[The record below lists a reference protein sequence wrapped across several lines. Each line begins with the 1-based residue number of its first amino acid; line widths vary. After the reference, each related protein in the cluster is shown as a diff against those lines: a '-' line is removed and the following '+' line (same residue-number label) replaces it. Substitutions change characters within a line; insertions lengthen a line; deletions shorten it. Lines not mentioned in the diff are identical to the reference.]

1 MSTTQL
7 AGPAAG
13 TAYGQGQGGPARRAV
28 IRWALRMF
36 RREWRQQLLVLG
48 MLALAVAA
56 TIWGVGVA
64 ANTPPPSTATYGTA
78 TAEITLPGSDPHLAA
93 DIAHIQARY
102 GPVEVIDNQ
111 ALSTGSTQSVELRAQ
126 DPAGRFGRPLLSLDG
141 GRYPSGPGQVALT
154 RQVAS
159 LFNVN
164 IGGTWHQDN
173 RSYLVT
179 GIVENPTDLLDEFAL
194 VAPGQVT
201 SPTQVTLL
209 LNVPAPQ
216 GPNQGPDQGPDQGP
230 GQGPDQIFTGLPANS
245 SASIAG
251 QGGNSGLISPA
262 TIVLVISV
270 LGLVFIGLVSVAGFT
285 VMAQRRLRALGMLS
299 ALGATERNVRLVMT
313 ANGVVVGAVAAIVG
327 AIAGLGAWFAYV
339 PTLQDSTGH
348 RVNPTNL
355 PWWAVAA
362 GVVLAVVTSLLAARR
377 PARNAARVPVVA
389 ALSGR
394 PPEKQTIKQARRTV
408 LPGALFL
415 IGGLVCLFMSGGWGG
430 NSGSDSLFLLIGLV
444 ATVIGMLRLAPAAVA
459 LLSAVAGPRIPVPA
473 RIALRDLVRYR
484 ARSGAALA
492 ATSFAVFL
500 AMLICVIASVRFSN
514 VLDYVGANLN
524 SNQLIVYDHQ
534 QGPGADPSQSLTPSQ
549 LSALNQRVNSFASS
563 VHATSV
569 LTLETTSATLVQQ
582 GTGNNNF
589 SGELY
594 VATPQLLK
602 QYGIANV
609 DPAADILSVRP
620 GFSGEPRMQLIYGDL
635 SPKGSPSTFD
645 NPKIVDVSGLPT
657 GTSAPNTV
665 ITQHA
670 ISQFHLQPSIAG
682 WLIDTPKPLTAV
694 QVGAARQIA
703 SAAGVSMESKSGE
716 LALGQ
721 ISDGATALGL
731 IIALGVLAMTV
742 GLVRSETARDL
753 RTLTA
758 TGAAGTTRRTI
769 TAATAGALAL
779 LGAVLGTAGA
789 ALAGFA
795 WAHSSLTA
803 TFGNVP
809 TLDYLLILVG
819 LPVVAVIGGWL
830 LSGRE
835 PAAIARQ
842 PLE

>member
-1 MSTTQL
+1 MSATQL
-7 AGPAAG
+7 ERPAARTASSQG
-13 TAYGQGQGGPARRAV
+13 TPARRAV
-28 IRWALRMF
+28 IRWALRLF
-36 RREWRQQLLVLG
+36 RREWRQQSLVFG
-48 MLALAVAA
+48 MLAVAVAA
-56 TIWGVGVA
+56 TVWGVGVA
-64 ANTPPPSTATYGTA
+64 TNTPPPKTATYGTA
-78 TAEITLPGSDPHLAA
+78 TAQITLPGNDPHLHA
-93 DIAHIQARY
+93 DIADIQARY
-102 GPVEVIDNQ
+102 GPVEVIENQ
-111 ALSTGSTQSVELRAQ
+111 NLSTGSAQSVELRAQ
-126 DPAGRFGRPLLSLDG
+126 DQSGRFSRPLLALDQ

-154 RQVAS
+154 SQVAS
-159 LFNVN
+159 LFNVTT
-164 IGGTWHQDN
+164 GGTWHQDGKA
-173 RSYLVT
+173 YLVT
-179 GIVENPTDLLDEFAL
+179 GIVANPTDLLDEFAL

-209 LNVPAPQ
+209 LNAPANQQPNQQQPNQQQPSQPQQPGPQ
-216 GPNQGPDQGPDQGP
+216 G
-230 GQGPDQIFTGLPANS
+230 FTGLPANA

-251 QGGNSGLISPA
+251 QNSNGAFISPA
-262 TIVLVISV
+262 TIVLVIAV

-313 ANGVVVGAVAAIVG
+313 VNGVAVGAVAAITG
-327 AIAGLGAWFAYV
+327 AALGLGAWFAYV

-348 RVNPTNL
+348 RINPTNL

-362 GVVLAVVTSLLAARR
+362 GIVLAVVTSLLAARR
-377 PARNAARVPVVA
+377 PARNAARVPIVA

-394 PPEKQTIKQARRTV
+394 PPEPQTLKKAHRTI

-415 IGGLVCLFMSGGWGG
+415 VGGLVCLFMSGGWGG

-444 ATVIGMLRLAPAAVA
+444 ATIIGLFRLAPVTVA
-459 LLSAVAGPRIPVPA
+459 LLAAVAGPRVPVST

-514 VLDYVGANLN
+514 VLDYVGANVN
-524 SNQLIVYDHQ
+524 SNQLIVYAHDR
-534 QGPGADPSQSLTPSQ
+534 GPDSGSAQSLTQSELNA
-549 LSALNQRVNSFASS
+549 LSKSVDSFAGS
-563 VHATSV
+563 VNATSV
-569 LTLETTSATLVQQ
+569 LTLETTGATLTQT

-594 VATPQLLK
+594 VATPQLLR
-602 QYGIANV
+602 QYGITNV

-620 GFSGEPRMQLIYGDL
+620 GFDGEPRMQLIYGDL
-635 SPKGSPSTFD
+635 SPNATPSTYN
-645 NPKIVDVSGLPT
+645 NPKIVNVDGLPT

-665 ITQHA
+665 ITEHA
-670 ISQFHLQPSIAG
+670 VSRFHLQPDLAG

-694 QVGAARQIA
+694 QIGTARQIA
-703 SAAGVSMESKSGE
+703 SSAGVSMESKSGE

-795 WAHSSLTA
+795 WAHSSPTV

-830 LSGRE
+830 LAGRE